1 MAGPAGFKRA
11 PMIRPC
17 LNVFSLLDHLTGS
30 YQRGLDGAW
39 YLNGGLSHTMGI
51 AGRGNTF
58 KTSFQKACSIRAAIR
73 YNVEWYETYD
83 SENSFGGVTRLQ
95 MFVDNIT
102 EAKGI
107 DVLGLIN
114 ADEPT
119 WNISAASE
127 ETGDEWWKRY
137 RDEAPNRKALKGKD
151 LLTTVFTNYDG
162 TFMKTPSPWILD
174 VDSFTKLTIT
184 NVEKMHD
191 KSNVGSSDLNTEA
204 MKGAAAKS
212 QMMSQLSN
220 SAPVGNYFMTLTAH
234 AGDEIKMDQYAPSHK
249 KLSGLKGDIK
259 IKGVP
264 ENYTFL
270 TNNCFIATSSGPML
284 DKNTKLPLYPH
295 PDKEID
301 HVGDTDLTA
310 VKFEQLRGKG
320 GPTGL
325 HLDLIFSQTEGLLV
339 GVTEFNFIRE
349 YAECY
354 GVTVKGNNQGF
365 TLDIYPDV
373 FFTRKTLRKL
383 LKEDP
388 KFERAMS
395 ITAAFAWMRVHWFH
409 LAQELRLSPG
419 EIREK
424 LLAQGYDMD
433 EISAET
439 VEYHY
444 FQEHANII
452 KKPTLTAMTM
462 IHMANGNYVAKFL
475 KKHP

>member
-1 MAGPAGFKRA
+1 
-11 PMIRPC
+11 MIRPC

-424 LLAQGYDMD
+424 LMAQGYDMD
-433 EISAET
+433 EILADT